1 MAKRTKKTA
10 GRARLAG
17 SKQAQTTSREITL
30 RLLREFSSGT
40 FAAGT
45 RLPTERRLAEDFGV
59 SRNVM
64 REALKRLE
72 ALGLVTIRQGAGIF
86 VEDFQ
91 MTAGPEL
98 IDVFLYREDGTI
110 NEDFLEDIFEA
121 REDLTRV
128 VVRRVASSRTRAEAA
143 RLKELVNQRR
153 ESLGHPERLTEVN
166 LEFFRVLAGATHNIV
181 FNLLFNTMSRHY
193 LRLQEHLQW
202 ESLDSERTQISFE
215 RIVEAIEERNA
226 DLAEQLFIREARL
239 LRENASR
246 K

>member
-1 MAKRTKKTA
+1 MPTRPRKAA
-10 GRARLAG
+10 GRTRVAG
-17 SKQAQTTSREITL
+17 SKLTQTTSREITL

-45 RLPTERRLAEDFGV
+45 RLPSERRLAEDFGV

-98 IDVFLYREDGTI
+98 IDVFLYKEDGAI
-110 NEDFLEDIFEA
+110 NEDFLEDIYEA

-128 VVRRVASSRTRAEAA
+128 VVRRVATSRTRAEVD
-143 RLKELVNQRR
+143 RLKELVKRRR
-153 ESLGHPERLTEVN
+153 ESLQHPARLTATN

-193 LRLQEHLQW
+193 LRLQEHLRW
-202 ESLDSERTQISFE
+202 ESLDSERTQTTFE
-215 RIVEAIEERNA
+215 RMVEAIEEQNA
-226 DLAEQLFIREARL
+226 DLAEQLFLREARL
-239 LRENASR
+239 LRDKPSDG
-246 K
+246 

>member
-1 MAKRTKKTA
+1 MPRTRTA
-10 GRARLAG
+10 R
-17 SKQAQTTSREITL
+17 KQAQTTSREITL

-45 RLPTERRLAEDFGV
+45 RLATERRMAEDFGV

-91 MTAGPEL
+91 MSAGPEL

-110 NEDFLEDIFEA
+110 NEDFLEDIYEA
-121 REDLTRV
+121 REDLTRL
-128 VVRRVASSRTRAEAA
+128 VVRRVAVSRTQAELD
-143 RLKELVNQRR
+143 RLKELVRQRR
-153 ESLGHPERLTEVN
+153 ESLEDPVRLTAAN
-166 LEFFRVLAGATHNIV
+166 LEFFRILAGATHNIV

-193 LRLQEHLQW
+193 LRLQEHLRW
-202 ESLDSERTQISFE
+202 ESLDSERTQTSFE
-215 RIVEAIEERNA
+215 RIVEAIDEQNA
-226 DLAEQLFIREARL
+226 DLAEQLFLREARL
-239 LRENASR
+239 LRKKAFPSEMPG
-246 K
+246 KG